1 MIKALRVDHRLL
13 HGQVA
18 FSWTQAIGADCILL
32 CSDSLVNDTLRL
44 QTIKLAKP
52 SGIKV
57 VAKSVEGS
65 LKAIK
70 SGQTDKYK
78 LFIICEDIQSAAKVA
93 RELKIK
99 AINLGGTYP
108 SKDKKEISKSVF
120 VNDAD
125 VALLKEL
132 VNEGIHVFCQQVPA
146 NSAED
151 IKTLI
156 K

>member
-1 MIKALRVDHRLL
+1 M
-13 HGQVA
+13 
-18 FSWTQAIGADCILL
+18 
-32 CSDSLVNDTLRL
+32 
-44 QTIKLAKP
+44 
-52 SGIKV
+52 
-57 VAKSVEGS
+57 
-65 LKAIK
+65 
-70 SGQTDKYK
+70 
-78 LFIICEDIQSAAKVA
+78 FIICEDIQSAAKVA

-108 SKDKKEISKSVF
+108 SKDKTEISKSVF

>member
-32 CSDSLVNDTLRL
+32 CSDSLVTDNLRL

-70 SGQTDKYK
+70 SGATDKYK
-78 LFIICEDIQSAAKVA
+78 LFIICENIESAAKVC

-108 SKDKKEISKSVF
+108 SSDKREISKSVF

-132 VNEGIHVFCQQVPA
+132 VAEGVDVFCQQVPA
-146 NSAED
+146 NSRED
-151 IKTLI
+151 IKSLI

>member
-93 RELKIK
+93 
-99 AINLGGTYP
+99 T
-108 SKDKKEISKSVF
+108 KDKTEISKSVF

>member
-32 CSDSLVNDTLRL
+32 CSDSLVKDKLRL

-52 SGIKV
+52 SGIRV

-65 LKAIK
+65 LKAIQ
-70 SGQTDKYK
+70 SGVTDKYK
-78 LFIICEDIQSAAKVA
+78 LFIICEDIESAARIC
-93 RELKIK
+93 RELNIK

-108 SKDKKEISKSVF
+108 SSDKHEISKSVF

-125 VALLKEL
+125 IVLLKEL
-132 VNEGIHVFCQQVPA
+132 VGEGVDVFCQQVPA
-146 NSAED
+146 NSKVSVE
-151 IKTLI
+151 TLI